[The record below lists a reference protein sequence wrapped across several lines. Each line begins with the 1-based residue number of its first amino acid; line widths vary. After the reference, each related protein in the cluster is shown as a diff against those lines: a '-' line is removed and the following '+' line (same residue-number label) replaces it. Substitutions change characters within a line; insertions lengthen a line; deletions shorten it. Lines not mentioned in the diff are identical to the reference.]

1 MAITIFA
8 VLSAQEI
15 FSYFIQNNQNDK
27 DHELLGSFFA
37 LPSQQT
43 PVFCARSA
51 GHFRFLLRERATDN
65 KHCSCLYVCASV
77 CFCFVIARRWFF
89 FCSVGLLFFWRVCVY
104 EWLFYLFRFVGCLFS
119 FCRLVL
125 FAFDEVAQWM
135 DVHFAFHSCVRLL
148 DVFISCSV
156 CRTLSCNG

>member
-89 FCSVGLLFFWRVCVY
+89 FCSVGLLFFLTCLCVRVIILSISFRWLSIFVLSPGFVCLWWSCSMNGCAFCFSFVRSSLRCVY
-104 EWLFYLFRFVGCLFS
+104 FM
-119 FCRLVL
+119 FCVQN
-125 FAFDEVAQWM
+125 AFM
-135 DVHFAFHSCVRLL
+135 
-148 DVFISCSV
+148 
-156 CRTLSCNG
+156 